1 MPIVEDD
8 DGGAVLLYGPEFHEG
23 MIISRGVETD
33 GDVFGPVFVYEKEA
47 SQQDPFVIEYQI
59 DGFGVEVAGVKF

>member
-1 MPIVEDD
+1 
-8 DGGAVLLYGPEFHEG
+8 

-33 GDVFGPVFVYEKEA
+33 GDIFGPVFVDEKVA
-47 SQQDPFVIEYQI
+47 SQWIPFGIEYQI

>member
-1 MPIVEDD
+1 LPIVENE
-8 DGGAVLLYGPEFHEG
+8 DGRTVLLYGSEFHEG

-33 GDVFGPVFVYEKEA
+33 GDLFGLVFVDEKEE
-47 SQQDPFVIEYQI
+47 SFGIEYRI